1 MNTKTILG
9 ISFAAIFVVSMI
21 FAGNLGSA
29 EAKGK
34 HSPDLRIE
42 AVDLTDGTIT
52 ITSAGTAG
60 GTIPDNGSD
69 VYAYIVIGN
78 DGDVAYAL
86 ASHDVEDSGD
96 VGSDLEWH
104 GHLITGLGADH
115 KGVPGNCITS
125 LEDAGIVG
133 LSGSDY
139 TLDGTSLITVD
150 AVLSV
155 VANVDRFETEGVC
168 IKHVFDSWFAA

>member
-1 MNTKTILG
+1 MKTKTILG

-34 HSPDLRIE
+34 HSPDLRI
-42 AVDLTDGTIT
+42 ASAGVSGGTIT
-52 ITSAGTAG
+52 ITVDGTAG
-60 GTIPDNGSD
+60 ATIPEESND
-69 VYAYIVIGN
+69 VYAFIVIGTE
-78 DGDVAYAL
+78 GAYAL
-86 ASHDVEDSGD
+86 ASHDAEDSGD

-115 KGVPGNCITS
+115 KGVADNCITS
-125 LEDAGIVG
+125 LVDAGVVG

-139 TLDGTSLITVD
+139 TLDGTSLTTVD
-150 AVLSV
+150 TVLSV
-155 VANVDRFETEGVC
+155 VANVDRIATEGVC
-168 IKHVFDSWFAA
+168 IKHVFDVWTP